1 MLRRTVLAACAAEEI
16 SVHKPAEDSYV
27 FLGGTAERP
36 HREDAVAGCL
46 WTPQLSEDF
55 RRKQNL

>member
-1 MLRRTVLAACAAEEI
+1 MLRRAVLAACAAEEI

-36 HREDAVAGCL
+36 HREDAVAG
-46 WTPQLSEDF
+46 
-55 RRKQNL
+55 